1 MRVRDTVVRLF
12 HTNIQA
18 HSHKCSTKSFV
29 CRVSERERE
38 REWMREREKSEEI
51 SEKVQ
56 IKEMI
61 LWKIGVVKQ
70 LI

>member
-1 MRVRDTVVRLF
+1 MRARDTVVRLF

-18 HSHKCSTKSFV
+18 HSHKCSTQLFV
-29 CRVSERERE
+29 SRVRESEC
-38 REWMREREKSEEI
+38 MREREKSEEI

>member
-1 MRVRDTVVRLF
+1 MRARDTVVRLF
-12 HTNIQA
+12 HTNI
-18 HSHKCSTKSFV
+18 HKYIHTSAAPIYSY
-29 CRVSERERE
+29 EEWE